1 MKDPKGDAPWEE
13 DPASKSVVHVLDS
26 KQFAKL
32 LKNERGRLLIMFY
45 APWCGFCKKL
55 KPDYQVAA
63 SEIKGTAVM
72 AAIDVTRSE
81 NGNPVMLY
89 FLPIIPF
96 SDLVTSM

>member
-1 MKDPKGDAPWEE
+1 
-13 DPASKSVVHVLDS
+13 
-26 KQFAKL
+26 
-32 LKNERGRLLIMFY
+32 MFY

-81 NGNPVMLY
+81 NGMIGKKYNITGEFWYMYLK
-89 FLPIIPF
+89 I
-96 SDLVTSM
+96 